1 MSINEVNDIQISII
15 IITIIIIFIKYNE
28 FEETLT
34 IFHQIEQE
42 QEEEKEDNYFDIL
55 SLSLLCLQLNRMEIN
70 ECNDIKKLNRLLSQ
84 YWFNEICL
92 NMPDIEF
99 KRHFRLT
106 RSTFEW
112 LCCEIIPFL
121 RREITG
127 PGIVGLAWEQKIG
140 ASLWFFATGEC
151 YRSIGNRFG
160 MGESTF
166 SYALRDVTNVLITK
180 FLAKKIV
187 FPNTIL
193 EINEITKEFKKIGR
207 ISNVIGAI
215 DGSHIPIKAPHL
227 FPVDYF
233 NRKGFYS
240 IVLQAVVDH
249 EKKFLDICVG
259 WPGFTHDSRILI
271 NSNLYN
277 KFNNQHNLV
286 TTYFN
291 NKYIL
296 GDGGYPNLSWLIVP
310 YKDIGRGLNQKQTY
324 FNLKHSQTRIKVE
337 QAFGLLKGRWRCLSH
352 NLEVSFEIVSHI
364 ITACCIFH
372 NICEEKHDFLSLEEQ
387 YHDTGINVNNETNNI
402 ETPEGNAIRNAIC
415 DSLWNSY
422 QRRHSNIV

>member
-1 MSINEVNDIQISII
+1 MIMSNEIQIQTSIITLII
-15 IITIIIIFIKYNE
+15 IIILIKYNE
-28 FEETLT
+28 FEKTLIT
-34 IFHQIEQE
+34 TSYQVE
-42 QEEEKEDNYFDIL
+42 QEEEEDSNIL
-55 SLSLLCLQLNRMEIN
+55 PLSLLYLQLNRMETN
-70 ECNDIKKLNRLLSQ
+70 EYIDLRKLNRSISQ

-92 NMPDIEF
+92 NMQDFEF

-112 LCCEIIPFL
+112 LCCEIIPLL

-127 PGIVGLAWEQKIG
+127 PGVVGLAWEQKIG
-140 ASLWFFATGEC
+140 ASLWFLATGEC
-151 YRSIGNRFG
+151 FRSIGDRFG

-166 SYALRDVTNVLITK
+166 SYALRDFINIIITK
-180 FLAKKIV
+180 FLAEKIA
-187 FPNTIL
+187 FPNTEL
-193 EINEITKEFKKIGR
+193 EVNEITSEFRRIGR
-207 ISNVIGAI
+207 IPNIIGAI

-249 EKKFLDICVG
+249 NKKFLDICVG
-259 WPGFTHDSRILI
+259 WPGSTHDSRVLT

-277 KFNNQHNLV
+277 IFNSQNNLV
-286 TTYFN
+286 TIYFN

-310 YKDIGRGLNQKQTY
+310 YKDIGRGLTQKQTY

-337 QAFGLLKGRWRCLSH
+337 QAFGLLKGRWRCLLH
-352 NLEVSFEIVSHI
+352 NLEISFEIVSHV
-364 ITACCIFH
+364 ITACCILH
-372 NICEEKHDFLSLEEQ
+372 NICEERHDFLPPGEQ
-387 YHDTGINVNNETNNI
+387 YHDARSDTNSETNIND
-402 ETPEGNAIRNAIC
+402 TSEGNVIRNAIC
-415 DSLWNSY
+415 DFLWDNH
-422 QRRHSNIV
+422 QRRNLIAV